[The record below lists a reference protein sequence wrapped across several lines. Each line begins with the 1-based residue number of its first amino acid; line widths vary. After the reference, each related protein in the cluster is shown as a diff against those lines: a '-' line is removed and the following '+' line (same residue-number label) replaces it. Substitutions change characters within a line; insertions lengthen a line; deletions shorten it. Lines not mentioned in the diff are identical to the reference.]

1 MGIST
6 RKHSRFTLGVLA
18 GWHAYEGTLHSFLDQ
33 VFRGIQAAARDRE
46 CNLLLACG
54 VGSGEPGQGRPAWP
68 MLAPDVDFVP
78 VGPLNTDGLI
88 VAVPLT
94 SRTGTR
100 YPSEARYIRD
110 LMADGFPVVFAG
122 AGEQG
127 PTVLVDN
134 EGGIRQALAHLVAH
148 GHRRIAFVAGVKGDE
163 EGDTGRRLR
172 AYQAAVR
179 EWGLASDPGLIAYGY
194 HNPQGGR
201 KAMQQILD
209 SGTSFTA
216 VFASND
222 ESAIGAIEALR
233 NAGLVVPQDVAVI
246 GFDDRLEARAHAPP
260 LTTVH
265 HPMFDLGYQAVALLL
280 ERIEGL
286 AEGAETVRIPTRL
299 VVRESCGCLPGAIVS
314 ETGAEP
320 ASLDQLEQE
329 HGGFRPEIV
338 RLMSEVVATEVQRL
352 SLDELDYLC
361 SRLVEAFASSL
372 EQSDPSIFRLAMQQ
386 ILQRA
391 ALVGDDP
398 YAWQA
403 AVSVLRDEASVLLGI
418 SPGQPSLQQVDDMLH
433 QARVAISGIAR
444 GQYTRH
450 LIHQS
455 DVTDHLGR
463 MTARFLTVQDEAEVF
478 EVLAEDLPQVGIQHA
493 AVAFYEQGEGDD
505 PVAWSVLQSSQ
516 DLKEEQQRFASREFP
531 PFGLYP
537 QSDAFSLA
545 VLPLFVQ
552 EDLIGFVAF
561 DGGNLEPCADIARQ
575 LGAALRSVWLYR
587 EAVEGRRLAEE
598 ADLLKSR
605 FLSMVSHELRTPL
618 NLISGLSGML
628 LEEGEW
634 IEADRCAVGR
644 DDVARIYASA
654 QHLDGLIRDVL
665 DLARSEVGQLKL
677 VCEPLELDEVLQAVS
692 MIGGQLAQDKRLAWR
707 AEVPEDL
714 PPVWGDRTRLRQ
726 VALNLVNNAIKFTER
741 GEVALLVTVDDDGIT
756 VAVQDTGLGIPA
768 EEQEVIFEEFRQ
780 SDRSTARG
788 YGGLGLGLAICKRL
802 VEMHGGQIGVRS
814 SGEEGAGSTFYF
826 TLPVMTQD
834 AAFSRAEVSLAG
846 AGQVLLLVKDEAGG
860 EVLKDHLMQQGFE
873 VQAHRVDEAA
883 DWMAWLLA
891 GPPEAVVLDLGL
903 ASERGWEILKVL
915 KENPATRDIPVL
927 FYTVTSDG
935 AGGSALEMDYLTK
948 PVGTAELAETLM
960 YRGLLG
966 EGEGR
971 KILVV
976 DDEPG
981 VLDLHARIVEAQSP
995 CNTVLRAR
1003 NGREALEVVQ
1013 QERPD
1018 LVLLDLMMPE
1028 MDGFE
1033 FLETMREDE
1042 VSRAIP
1048 VVVLTGQALTE
1059 ADMARLNRG
1068 VASVLG
1074 KGLFSV
1080 EETLAHVEAALT
1092 HRQQLGAEAQRL
1104 VRACLAYIHAHFA
1117 EPISLSDLAFHVGLG
1132 ERHLGRCFRQEMGV
1146 TPFVY
1151 LNRYRIRQAQTLLEA
1166 GDQTVT
1172 EVAREVGFSDSSY
1185 FTRVFRREVGI
1196 SPSAYRRGER
1206 GGIGGVDDA

>member
-100 YPSEARYIRD
+100 YLSEVHYIRD

-148 GHRRIAFVAGVKGDE
+148 GHRRIAFIAGIKGDE

-172 AYQAAVR
+172 AYEAAVR
-179 EWGLASDPGLIAYGY
+179 EWGLASDPSLIAYGY

-201 KAMQQILD
+201 EAMRQILN

-216 VFASND
+216 VLASND

-233 NAGLVVPQDVAVI
+233 NAGLVVPQDVAVV
-246 GFDDRLEARAHAPP
+246 GFDDRLEARAQTPP

-299 VVRESCGCLPGAIVS
+299 VVRESCGCLPGAMVG
-314 ETGAEP
+314 ETDAEP
-320 ASLDQLEQE
+320 VNRARPEQE
-329 HGGFRPEIV
+329 HGGFRSEIV
-338 RLMSEVVATEVQRL
+338 RLMSEAVATEVQRL

-361 SRLVEAFASSL
+361 YRLVEVFVSSV

-391 ALVGDDP
+391 ALVGDDLH
-398 YAWQA
+398 AWQA
-403 AVSVLRDEASVLLGI
+403 AVSILRDKASVLLGT
-418 SPGQPSLQQVDDMLH
+418 SLAPSSLQQVDDMLH

-478 EVLAEDLPQVGIQHA
+478 RVLAENLPQVGIQHA
-493 AVAFYEQGEGDD
+493 AVAFYEQEADD
-505 PVAWSVLQSSQ
+505 PVAWSVLQSPQ
-516 DLKEEQQRFASREFP
+516 GLEEQRRFPSREFS
-531 PFGLYP
+531 PFGLY
-537 QSDAFSLA
+537 SEDGAFNLA

-552 EDLIGFVAF
+552 EDLVGFVAF

-598 ADLLKSR
+598 ADRLKSR

-644 DDVARIYASA
+644 EDMARIYASA

-692 MIGGQLAQDKRLAWR
+692 MIGGQLAQDKGLTWR
-707 AEVPEDL
+707 AEIPEDL
-714 PPVWGDRTRLRQ
+714 PRVWGDRTRLRQ
-726 VALNLVNNAIKFTER
+726 VALNLVNNAVKFTER

-814 SGEEGAGSTFYF
+814 LGEEGAGSTFYF
-826 TLPVMTQD
+826 TLPAMTQD

-846 AGQVLLLVKDEAGG
+846 AEQVLLLVKDEAVG
-860 EVLKDHLMQQGFE
+860 EVLKDHLVQQEFE
-873 VQAHRVDEAA
+873 VQVQRVDEAA

-927 FYTVTSDG
+927 FCAVASDG
-935 AGGSALEMDYLTK
+935 ASGSILEMDYLTK

-960 YRGLLG
+960 CRGLLG
-966 EGEGR
+966 EGEGQ

-995 CNTVLRAR
+995 RYTVLRAQ
-1003 NGREALEVVQ
+1003 NGREALEVVR

-1042 VSRAIP
+1042 AGRAIS

-1059 ADMARLNRG
+1059 ADMARLNHG

-1080 EETLAHVEAALT
+1080 EETLVHVEAALT
-1092 HRQQLGAEAQRL
+1092 HRRQLGAEAQRL

-1117 EPISLSDLAFHVGLG
+1117 EPISLNDLASHVGLG

-1151 LNRYRIRQAQTLLEA
+1151 LNRYRIKQAKTLLEA
-1166 GDQTVT
+1166 GDRTVT

-1185 FTRVFRREVGI
+1185 FTRVFRREVGV